1 MMVKIKL
8 YGGVKKLRIF
18 RHRGDIYVPRTK
30 FKSDVEQR
38 VLLGGL
44 CFVLIFT
51 AVFLAFIAFKYD
63 FSAKNFFKPDNMN
76 IVEEI
81 DEEILP
87 EVSGKQNYL
96 FITHNSQTD
105 EMYFAS
111 LIQVDMDA
119 VAYKICT
126 LDKNTRVNE
135 KTIEEIYLNS
145 GDAGLMN
152 ILSDYFGINIDYYIN
167 ESTENYSDM
176 FSLLGKVNYIVGADV
191 KYKDT
196 SRYGFNIK
204 IKEGEQNLD
213 GDKAIK
219 LIRYYLEKEKNYS
232 AVNEILLNSLSQQ
245 INKENFD
252 KRERLFH
259 TFIEKSSTNITVKN
273 FTQGVDNMKVLSS
286 ETTGVNVYNVE
297 VGYDGFTVGDESL
310 SNIRAYFSK

>member
-96 FITHNSQTD
+96 FIIHNSQTD

-219 LIRYYLEKEKNYS
+219 LIRYYLEKEKNYY
-232 AVNEILLNSLSQQ
+232 AVNEILLNSFSQQ

>member
-1 MMVKIKL
+1 M
-8 YGGVKKLRIF
+8 RIF

-273 FTQGVDNMKVLSS
+273 FTQSVDNMKVLSS

>member
-1 MMVKIKL
+1 MPKA
-8 YGGVKKLRIF
+8 
-18 RHRGDIYVPRTK
+18 K
-30 FKSDVEQR
+30 FKSDFEQR
-38 VLLGGL
+38 ILLGGL

-51 AVFLAFIAFKYD
+51 AVFVTFIAFKYD
-63 FSAKNFFKPDNMN
+63 FSAKKFFKPDNIE
-76 IVEEI
+76 IVETE

-87 EVSGKQNYL
+87 EVSGKQNFL

-105 EMYFAS
+105 EMYFSS

-126 LDKNTRVNE
+126 LDKNTRIND
-135 KTIEEIYLNS
+135 KTIEEIYLSS
-145 GDAGLMN
+145 GEAGLMN
-152 ILSDYFGINIDYYIN
+152 TLSDYFGINIDYYIN

-176 FSLLGKVNYIVGADV
+176 FSILGKVNYTVTSEV

-204 IKEGEQNLD
+204 IREGEQSLD
-213 GDKAIK
+213 GDKVIK

-232 AVNEILLNSLSQQ
+232 AVNEIMLNSLSQQ
-245 INKENFD
+245 INEENFE

-259 TFIEKSSTNITVKN
+259 TFIEKSSTNITVKS
-273 FTQGVDNMKVLSS
+273 FTQGIDNMKVLSS

-297 VGYDGFTVGDESL
+297 IGYDGFTVGDESL
-310 SNIRAYFSK
+310 ANIKAYFAK

>member
-63 FSAKNFFKPDNMN
+63 FSAKKFFKPDNMN

-245 INKENFD
+245 INEENFD

-310 SNIRAYFSK
+310 ANIRAYFSK

>member
-1 MMVKIKL
+1 M
-8 YGGVKKLRIF
+8 RIF

-196 SRYGFNIK
+196 LRYGFNIK

-310 SNIRAYFSK
+310 ANIRAYFSK

>member
-1 MMVKIKL
+1 M
-8 YGGVKKLRIF
+8 
-18 RHRGDIYVPRTK
+18 
-30 FKSDVEQR
+30 
-38 VLLGGL
+38 
-44 CFVLIFT
+44 LIFT
-51 AVFLAFIAFKYD
+51 AIFLAFIAFKYD
-63 FSAKNFFKPDNMN
+63 FSAKKFFKPDNMN

-245 INKENFD
+245 INEENFE
-252 KRERLFH
+252 KRERIFH

-297 VGYDGFTVGDESL
+297 VSYDGNVLGDESL
-310 SNIRAYFSK
+310 ANIKSYFSK

>member
-1 MMVKIKL
+1 M
-8 YGGVKKLRIF
+8 RIF

-51 AVFLAFIAFKYD
+51 AVFLTFIAFKYD
-63 FSAKNFFKPDNMN
+63 FSAKKFFKPDNVN
-76 IVEEI
+76 IVEEA

-96 FITHNSQTD
+96 FITYNSQTD
-105 EMYFAS
+105 EIYFAS
-111 LIQVDMDA
+111 LIQADMDA

-126 LDKNTRVNE
+126 LDKNTRINE

-152 ILSDYFGINIDYYIN
+152 TLSDYFGINIDYYIN
-167 ESTENYSDM
+167 ESTENYSDI
-176 FSLLGKVNYIVGADV
+176 FNLFGRVNYTVGADV

-204 IKEGEQNLD
+204 IKEGEQSLD
-213 GDKAIK
+213 GEKAIK

-245 INKENFD
+245 INEENFE

-297 VGYDGFTVGDESL
+297 IGYDGFIIGDESL
-310 SNIRAYFSK
+310 ANIRAYFAK

>member
-1 MMVKIKL
+1 M
-8 YGGVKKLRIF
+8 RIF
-18 RHRGDIYVPRTK
+18 RHRGDIYLPKTK
-30 FKSDVEQR
+30 FKSDIEQR
-38 VLLGGL
+38 VLIGGL
-44 CFVLIFT
+44 CFVLVFT
-51 AVFLAFIAFKYD
+51 AVFLTFIAFKYD
-63 FSAKNFFKPDNMN
+63 FSIKKFFKPDNAD

-87 EVSGKQNYL
+87 EVSGKQNFL
-96 FITHNSQTD
+96 FIVHNSQTD
-105 EMYFAS
+105 EMYFSS
-111 LIQVDMDA
+111 LIQVDMDS

-126 LDKNTRVNE
+126 LDKNTDING
-135 KTIEEIYLNS
+135 KTIEDIYLNS

-152 ILSDYFGINIDYYIN
+152 ELSDYFGINIDYYIN
-167 ESTENYSDM
+167 ESTENYSDI
-176 FSLLGKVNYIVGADV
+176 FSLMGKVNYIVSEDV

-204 IKEGEQNLD
+204 IKEGEQSLD

-245 INKENFD
+245 INEENFE
-252 KRERLFH
+252 KRERIFH

-273 FTQGVDNMKVLSS
+273 FTLGVDNMKILSS

-297 VGYDGFTVGDESL
+297 VGYDGLTIGDESI

>member
-1 MMVKIKL
+1 M
-8 YGGVKKLRIF
+8 RIF
-18 RHRGDIYVPRTK
+18 RHRGDIYVPKAK

-63 FSAKNFFKPDNMN
+63 FSAKKFFKPDNMN

-119 VAYKICT
+119 IAYKICT

-167 ESTENYSDM
+167 ESIENYSDM

-204 IKEGEQNLD
+204 IKEGEQTLD

-245 INKENFD
+245 INEENFD

-259 TFIEKSSTNITVKN
+259 TFIEKSSTNITVKI

-297 VGYDGFTVGDESL
+297 VGYDGFTLGDESL
-310 SNIRAYFSK
+310 ANIRAYFSK

>member
-63 FSAKNFFKPDNMN
+63 FSAKKFFKPDNMN